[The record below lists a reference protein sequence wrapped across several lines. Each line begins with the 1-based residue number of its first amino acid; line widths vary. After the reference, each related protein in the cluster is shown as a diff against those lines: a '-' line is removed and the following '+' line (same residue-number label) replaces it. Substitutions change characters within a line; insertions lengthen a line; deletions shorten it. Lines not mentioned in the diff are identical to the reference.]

1 MNSHRPPS
9 ICRRPPVLLI
19 IILLVAAFATGT
31 AHAASWWNS
40 EWTLRRKI
48 TLDTSA
54 TGAPIGEAIGT
65 VPVLIRLTDGNF
77 RFSAAQADGSDLRF
91 VAEDDKTV
99 LPYHI
104 EKFDALLDEALVWV
118 KVSDLKP
125 STKTSIWL
133 YYGNSS
139 GKAPKAEDAKATY
152 DENTALVYHFNEHG
166 QPANDFTMGGNNAS
180 NAGTPSE
187 GAQIGPGLRL
197 DGRTFVTLP
206 DTSALAWN
214 DGAPFTWSAWIKP
227 TAQPRAVIY
236 SRGSNGRNFSIGIDN
251 GVPFV
256 EVAGAGRRTAPGVA
270 VAAGSWHHLA
280 VTSSGAQLT
289 VYVDGEL
296 YSSLSV
302 PTPAI
307 AGPAALGGDPSA
319 GTAFIG
325 ELDELEISR
334 VERPPGAIKFA
345 ANSQGGDVT
354 GKLLVFGEDEQHTS
368 WLSALKTGYIG
379 VIVGSLSADGWAV
392 IGILAIMS
400 VISWYVMI
408 RKAAYLNRVG
418 KGNVQ
423 FLENWSHVANDLSVL
438 DAEDAEHAKSLGGRS
453 GGAGQQAMRSAPL
466 YHIYHIGVE
475 EIRHR
480 LAVGGQT
487 DGAKVLSARS
497 IQAIRASIDGG
508 LVREMQKLNA
518 QMVLLTIAISGGP
531 FLGLLGTVVGVMI
544 TFAAVAQAGD
554 VNVNAIAPGI
564 AAALL
569 ATVAGLGVAIP
580 ALFGYNY
587 LLTRIKSASNDMHVF
602 IDEFISKLAEFY
614 SDEVIVLPGDDQF
627 RSGES

>member
-1 MNSHRPPS
+1 
-9 ICRRPPVLLI
+9 
-19 IILLVAAFATGT
+19 
-31 AHAASWWNS
+31 
-40 EWTLRRKI
+40 
-48 TLDTSA
+48 
-54 TGAPIGEAIGT
+54 
-65 VPVLIRLTDGNF
+65 
-77 RFSAAQADGSDLRF
+77 
-91 VAEDDKTV
+91 
-99 LPYHI
+99 
-104 EKFDALLDEALVWV
+104 
-118 KVSDLKP
+118 VSDLKP
-125 STKTSIWL
+125 SAKTSIWL
-133 YYGNSS
+133 YYGNTS

-197 DGRTFVTLP
+197 DGRTFVTIP

-214 DGAPFTWSAWIKP
+214 DGAPFTWSAWVKP

-236 SRGSNGRNFSIGIDN
+236 SRGSNGRNFIIGMDN

-280 VTSSGAQLT
+280 VASSGAQLT

-307 AGPAALGGDPSA
+307 AGPAALGGDAAA

-334 VERPPGAIKFA
+334 TERPPGAIKFA
-345 ANSQGGDVT
+345 AISQGGDT

-418 KGNVQ
+418 KGNAQ

-453 GGAGQQAMRSAPL
+453 GGAGQQTMRFAPL

-508 LVREMQKLNA
+508 LVRETQKLNA

-587 LLTRIKSASNDMHVF
+587 LLTRIKSTSNDMHVF

-627 RSGES
+627 TSGES